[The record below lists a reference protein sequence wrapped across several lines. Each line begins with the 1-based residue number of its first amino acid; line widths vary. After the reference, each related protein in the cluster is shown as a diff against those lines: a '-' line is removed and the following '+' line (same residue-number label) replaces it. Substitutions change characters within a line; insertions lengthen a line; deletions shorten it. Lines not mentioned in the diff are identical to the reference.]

1 MNKVKSLSDGGEGG
15 SGSGGGK
22 TGLVQ
27 LQSSGR
33 AAVCSLSSASS
44 VWPLPALQS
53 LTVSPCLHVE
63 DTENLQPIKN
73 IKPFPSSNFPE
84 YGKKAGIG
92 GRH

>member
-1 MNKVKSLSDGGEGG
+1 MNKIKSLSGGGEGG

-63 DTENLQPIKN
+63 DTENLQPIK
-73 IKPFPSSNFPE
+73 KYQTFPVFKLSRIW
-84 YGKKAGIG
+84 KKKLG
-92 GRH
+92 